1 MSMSCSVPVLFLTFN
16 RPEHTRASLERIRQ
30 ARPPRI
36 YVHCDGAR
44 PQVAREAEKVAEV
57 KRIVKECID
66 WDCEFVAFFRA
77 ENQGL
82 RQGVFGALNWFFAR
96 EPYGI
101 VLEDDCVPDLT
112 FFRFCE
118 EILEKYKD
126 DEQVMHIGCSNL
138 AEAETAGLEASYV
151 FSRFSF
157 VWGWAGWRRA
167 WQKMSLDLEGL
178 DEYERSGEI
187 KNFTADPMAQAY
199 MLDKFR
205 ATRARK
211 NNSWAYAWFYSILKN
226 KGLCVVPTVNLVQNV
241 GVGAEGATNTTE
253 QNEKA
258 MLRAQPISFPLVHPQ
273 SREPDPALERRFFY
287 LSQKSKFRLLLW
299 YFLKIIGLR

>member
-1 MSMSCSVPVLFLTFN
+1 MSCQVPVLFLTFN
-16 RPEHTRASLERIRQ
+16 RPEHTRLALERIRQ
-30 ARPPRI
+30 ARPARL
-36 YVHCDGAR
+36 YVHSDGAR
-44 PQVAREAEKVAEV
+44 SQVAGEVEKVAKV
-57 KRIVKECID
+57 RAILKKEIG
-66 WDCEFVAFFRA
+66 WDCEVRTLFRS

-82 RQGVFGALNWFFAR
+82 RKGVFGALNWFFEA

-101 VLEDDCVPDLT
+101 VLEDDCVPDLS

-126 DEQVMHIGCSNL
+126 DEQVMHVGCSNL
-138 AEAETAGLEASYV
+138 AENFTSNLEASYV

-157 VWGWAGWRRA
+157 VWGWAGWRWA

-178 DEYERSGEI
+178 DEFERSGGI
-187 KNFTADPMAQAY
+187 QNFLDDPKSQAY

-205 ATRARK
+205 ATRAGK

-226 KGLCVVPTVNLVQNV
+226 NGLCIVPKVNLVQNV
-241 GVGAEGATNTTE
+241 GVGAEGATNTTA

-258 MLRAQPISFPLVHPQ
+258 QLPAQAISFPLVQPENQ
-273 SREPDPALERRFFY
+273 RPDPALERRFFY
-287 LSQKSKFRLLLW
+287 LSQKSKFRLWIW

>member
-1 MSMSCSVPVLFLTFN
+1 MSCQVPVLFLTFN
-16 RPEHTRASLERIRQ
+16 RPAHTRLALERIRQ
-30 ARPPRI
+30 ARPARL
-36 YVHCDGAR
+36 YVHSDGAR
-44 PQVAREAEKVAEV
+44 SQVAGEAEKVAEV
-57 KRIVKECID
+57 RAILEHEID
-66 WDCEFVAFFRA
+66 WDCEVKTLFRS

-82 RQGVFGALNWFFAR
+82 RKGVFGALNWFFEA
-96 EPYGI
+96 EPFGI

-126 DEQVMHIGCSNL
+126 EEQVMHVGCSNL
-138 AEAETAGLEASYV
+138 AEAQTAGLETSYV

-178 DEYERSGEI
+178 DEFERSGATQ
-187 KNFTADPMAQAY
+187 NFLDDTKTRAY

-205 ATRARK
+205 ATRAGK

-226 KGLCVVPTVNLVQNV
+226 KGLCIVPKVNLVQNV
-241 GVGAEGATNTTE
+241 GVGAEGATNTTAR
-253 QNEKA
+253 NEKA
-258 MLRAQPISFPLVHPQ
+258 RLRAQPISFPLVHPEN
-273 SREPDPALERRFFY
+273 RRPDPSLEQRFFY
-287 LSQKSKFRLLLW
+287 LSQKSRSRLWLWHLLKT
-299 YFLKIIGLR
+299 LGLR